1 MSRVLVESGYGSN
14 AVVVVVVV
22 VAADC
27 VFLDYIFYDDIDGLA
42 VGTNSKMMAQNP
54 VTLVTK
60 ALLH

>member
-1 MSRVLVESGYGSN
+1 MSPVLVESGYGSN
-14 AVVVVVVV
+14 AVVVVVV